1 MRKLADFAL
10 FRDKSPEQVQLILEE
25 LERIKR
31 VSQCQTYQFKKA
43 ERFDK

>member
-10 FRDKSPEQVQLILEE
+10 FRDKSPEQVQAILEE

-31 VSQCQTYQFKKA
+31 VSECKTYQFKKP
-43 ERFDK
+43 ERFDR